1 MVLWATYA
9 VVFHTLPL
17 CLSRCRLSAPCCNH
31 PVSLTLRLRLGVSNL
46 SPPLPRSY
54 NTMSFTLSQ
63 PKMMLLLLL
72 SFLLY
77 PNIRAQQTL
86 FPPAVPLAVRSPYL
100 SSWFH
105 IKNGTILNHS
115 LPATFDP
122 SQVTCHH
129 MFNWQQIS
137 HLYLFQILGWVVLL
151 RVDGYTYSFFGNAS
165 TSPVV
170 GGGALYEMENAMVTV
185 TPTQT
190 IVSAEAWDMQVN
202 LTFLNPIEVCLHP
215 LFCPKH

>member
-1 MVLWATYA
+1 
-9 VVFHTLPL
+9 
-17 CLSRCRLSAPCCNH
+17 
-31 PVSLTLRLRLGVSNL
+31 
-46 SPPLPRSY
+46 
-54 NTMSFTLSQ
+54 
-63 PKMMLLLLL
+63 
-72 SFLLY
+72 
-77 PNIRAQQTL
+77 
-86 FPPAVPLAVRSPYL
+86 
-100 SSWFH
+100 
-105 IKNGTILNHS
+105 
-115 LPATFDP
+115 
-122 SQVTCHH
+122 